1 MQRVKRLICLSL
13 SKIINFES
21 IYAGIFSDR
30 ANFLEQS
37 HQFTL
42 DHETDFEEN
51 YNLRE
56 GIIEIIEKYERE
68 YGLSINDFLKLEKGL
83 KFIN

>member
-1 MQRVKRLICLSL
+1 MDAFYRQLRDEGYGFNLEVEGSHLEVD
-13 SKIINFES
+13 INFES

-30 ANFLEQS
+30 ANFLAQS

-56 GIIEIIEKYERE
+56 EIIQIIEKYERE
-68 YGLSINDFLKLEKGL
+68 
-83 KFIN
+83 

>member
-1 MQRVKRLICLSL
+1 MQE
-13 SKIINFES
+13 F
-21 IYAGIFSDR
+21 FSDR